1 MRILFEI
8 VKIAVGVFIGA
19 VAVAF
24 FNLNFHISTGQHV
37 PHPVEMAYADLA
49 SINLTVA
56 TVVLGGVALIVAV
69 AAVFGFQVIRREAVT
84 NAEARVKADLP
95 TLVDKELRKM
105 EKDGRLKNALERVI
119 YSGGFED
126 ADGDLSQQQE

>member
-1 MRILFEI
+1 
-8 VKIAVGVFIGA
+8 
-19 VAVAF
+19 
-24 FNLNFHISTGQHV
+24 
-37 PHPVEMAYADLA
+37 
-49 SINLTVA
+49 
-56 TVVLGGVALIVAV
+56 VLGGVALIVAV

>member
-1 MRILFEI
+1 MRVFSEIL
-8 VKIAVGVFIGA
+8 KIAVGVFIGA

-24 FNLNFHISTGQHV
+24 FNINFHMNDVRSV
-37 PHPVEMAYADLA
+37 ARPVEMGYADLA

-69 AAVFGFQVIRREAVT
+69 AAVFGFQVIRHEAVT

-95 TLVDKELRKM
+95 AMVDKELRKM
-105 EKDGRLKNALERVI
+105 EKDGRLKSALERVI
-119 YSGGFED
+119 YSGGSED
-126 ADGDLSQQQE
+126 ADGDLSQQE